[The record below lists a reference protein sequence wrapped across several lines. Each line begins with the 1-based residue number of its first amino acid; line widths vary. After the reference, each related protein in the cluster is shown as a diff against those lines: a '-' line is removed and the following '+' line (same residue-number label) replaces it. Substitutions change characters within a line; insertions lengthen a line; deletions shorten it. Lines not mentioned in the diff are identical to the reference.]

1 MNEKVEN
8 LVLEQLRAIR
18 GDMVR
23 VADEIRGLRTEM
35 TAMRQH
41 MAGIVTI
48 QEYDHTDIA
57 TLKVRV
63 DRIERRLELV
73 DDRS

>member
-8 LVLEQLRAIR
+8 LVLEHLRAIR
-18 GDMVR
+18 GDMGR
-23 VADEIRGLRTEM
+23 MADDVRGLRTEM

-48 QEYDHTDIA
+48 QEQDHSDIA

-63 DRIERRLELV
+63 ERIERRLELV
-73 DDRS
+73 DDRT